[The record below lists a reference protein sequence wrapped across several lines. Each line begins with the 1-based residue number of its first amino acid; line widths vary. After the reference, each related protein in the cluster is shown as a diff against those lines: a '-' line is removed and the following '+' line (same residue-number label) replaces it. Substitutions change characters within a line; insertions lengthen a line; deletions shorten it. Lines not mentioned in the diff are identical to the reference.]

1 MYGFAAGQATVIV
14 LAATNRPETL
24 DPALLRP
31 GRFDRQVLV
40 DRPDL
45 SGRLMILE
53 IYAKKVKIG
62 PDVELKAIATRT
74 PGFAGADLAN
84 IVNEAALLAARNKR
98 ETVSQA
104 DFAEAIERVIA
115 GLEKKSRVLNEKEK
129 KIVAY
134 HEVGHAIVGSVVSG
148 QNKVAKISIVPR
160 GMAALGYTLQLPTE
174 DRFLL
179 SEEEIKAEIA
189 TLLGGRSAEEVVF
202 GSITTGAT
210 NDLQRATDL
219 AERMV
224 TSYGMSKVL
233 GPLAYEKGQQ
243 NTFLGDN
250 MMTNPRRYVSD
261 ETAKAIDDEVKQ
273 LVENAHEI
281 ALDILNQ
288 NKDLMEQI
296 AQQILETEVIEGEN
310 LQHLLNQ
317 VKYQTKVVTAIA

>member
-1 MYGFAAGQATVIV
+1 
-14 LAATNRPETL
+14 
-24 DPALLRP
+24 RP

-243 NTFLGDN
+243 NNFLGDN
-250 MMTNPRRYVSD
+250 MMMNPRRYVSD

-288 NKDLMEQI
+288 NKELMEQI
-296 AQQILETEVIEGEN
+296 AKQILETEVIEGDN

-317 VKYQTKVVTAIA
+317 VKYQANVATAIA